1 MKFRRYAVFVT
12 PSPGAFAE
20 AAAAWLGWDAAAG
33 RERRHPAL
41 DGLPA
46 PVAEITAAPR
56 RYGFHGTVKAPF
68 ALAEGASAD
77 DLAQA
82 LRAHCAGLAPV
93 RLAGLEVA
101 ALGAFVALR
110 PAGETGALS
119 QLAAATVAGLDG
131 FRAPPG
137 AAELARRRAAGLT
150 PAQEALLARWGY
162 PFVMEE
168 FRFHMT
174 LTGPLA
180 ADGIDAARE
189 ALAAYLAPVLPAP
202 FAIDALTLLG
212 EGEDGRFREILR
224 APLGG
229 GAGGG

>member
-1 MKFRRYAVFVT
+1 MKFSRYAVFVT

-46 PVAEITAAPR
+46 PAAEITATPR
-56 RYGFHGTVKAPF
+56 KYGFHGTIKPPF
-68 ALAEGASAD
+68 ALKDDASAD
-77 DLAQA
+77 ELAEA
-82 LRAHCAGLAPV
+82 LRAQCAGLMPV

-101 ALGAFVALR
+101 ALGGFAAMR
-110 PAGETGALS
+110 PVGDAGALS
-119 QLAAATVAGLDG
+119 RLAAATVEGLDA

-162 PFVMEE
+162 PYVMEE

-180 ADGIDAARE
+180 APARE
-189 ALAAYLAPVLPAP
+189 AVRAALAAHFAPVLPAP

-229 GAGGG
+229 